1 MINLAYYFDWF
12 QAESVPEARL
22 ASQERAV
29 ERLSELCQHHNIILL
44 QPSSY
49 RVFDGSRATA
59 YSEKDEPVPLGLRGQ
74 ALWRIEQN
82 VRATCPQHVLLR
94 FGWLLDDSA
103 EGTLGRFLARAEQ
116 PEELLLADDRRGNP
130 TPVDDAARVIISVL
144 KQLDC
149 AAPLWGTYHYAGH
162 EATTPL
168 ALGQAILTEARS
180 LHPLAIEAPTAQA
193 HAARPDAAEEPQH
206 AVLACKK
213 FCTLSGS
220 SLAPGA
226 RHSRLYW
233 IGFIVMANAPI
244 LITGGAGFIGSHLT
258 DVLLAKGY
266 SVRILDDLSTG
277 KPGNLPLDNPRVELI
292 EGDVADAA
300 LVARAMSGCRAV
312 AHLAAVASVQA
323 SVDDPVRTHQSN
335 FIGTLNVCEAMRQA
349 GVKRVLFASSA
360 AVYGNNG
367 EGESIDEDTPKA
379 PLTPYASDKL
389 ASEYYFDFY
398 RRQHGLEPAIFRFF
412 NIFGPRQDP
421 SSPYSGVISIFCERA
436 QKGLPITV
444 FGDGEQTRDFVYVED
459 LVNVLAQSLEA
470 PQLEVGAVNV
480 GLNQATTLK
489 QLLEALGEVLGQLPS
504 ISHGP
509 ARSGDIRHSRANNQ
523 RLLQRFKF
531 PEPTPMS
538 VGLARLLGR

>member
-1 MINLAYYFDWF
+1 MA
-12 QAESVPEARL
+12 
-22 ASQERAV
+22 
-29 ERLSELCQHHNIILL
+29 
-44 QPSSY
+44 
-49 RVFDGSRATA
+49 DG
-59 YSEKDEPVPLGLRGQ
+59 PV
-74 ALWRIEQN
+74 
-82 VRATCPQHVLLR
+82 
-94 FGWLLDDSA
+94 
-103 EGTLGRFLARAEQ
+103 
-116 PEELLLADDRRGNP
+116 
-130 TPVDDAARVIISVL
+130 
-144 KQLDC
+144 
-149 AAPLWGTYHYAGH
+149 
-162 EATTPL
+162 
-168 ALGQAILTEARS
+168 
-180 LHPLAIEAPTAQA
+180 
-193 HAARPDAAEEPQH
+193 
-206 AVLACKK
+206 
-213 FCTLSGS
+213 
-220 SLAPGA
+220 
-226 RHSRLYW
+226 
-233 IGFIVMANAPI
+233 

-258 DVLLAKGY
+258 DALLAKGY
-266 SVRILDDLSTG
+266 SVRVLDDLSTG

-300 LVARAMSGCRAV
+300 LVAQAMVGCCAV

-349 GVKRVLFASSA
+349 GVKRVMFASSA

-389 ASEYYFDFY
+389 ASEFYFDFY
-398 RRQHGLEPAIFRFF
+398 RRQHALEPAIFRFF

-421 SSPYSGVISIFCERA
+421 SSPYSGVISIFSERA
-436 QKGLPITV
+436 LKGLPITV

-459 LVNVLAQSLEA
+459 LVDVLVQSLET

-489 QLLEALGEVLGQLPS
+489 QMLEALGDVVGELPP
-504 ISHGP
+504 ISYGP

-531 PEPTPMS
+531 PEQTPMS